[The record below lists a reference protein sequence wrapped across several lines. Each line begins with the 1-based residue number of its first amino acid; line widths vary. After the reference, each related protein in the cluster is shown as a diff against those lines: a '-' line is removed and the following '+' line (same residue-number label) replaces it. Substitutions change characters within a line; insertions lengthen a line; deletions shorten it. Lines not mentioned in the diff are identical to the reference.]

1 MSCINKKREIE
12 REKKEKQE
20 IGKALSTYFKA
31 PAAITLM

>member
-1 MSCINKKREIE
+1 MNKKREIK

-20 IGKALSTYFKA
+20 MGKALSTYFKA